1 MFYSNL
7 KKAFE
12 GKIVWK
18 SNSCGMEVLFSHV
31 LPQWFPNLAWSAY
44 KLKNQ
49 KISPNAWVTSE
60 FQDCA
65 FFLLFASS
73 NTISV
78 LRAEFCS
85 QWNACI
91 IYFLFIFS
99 RILRAAI
106 FMHTELTG
114 KAFTDL
120 NRERTCAN
128 TKSLLFT
135 KQLVKQG
142 KTEHKKVNKRIQEL
156 G

>member
-18 SNSCGMEVLFSHV
+18 SNSCGMEAFFSHV

-65 FFLLFASS
+65 FFSS
-73 NTISV
+73 
-78 LRAEFCS
+78 FC
-85 QWNACI
+85 
-91 IYFLFIFS
+91 FIKYHFSSES
-99 RILRAAI
+99 RIL
-106 FMHTELTG
+106 FSVKCVHY
-114 KAFTDL
+114 
-120 NRERTCAN
+120 
-128 TKSLLFT
+128 LLFGYIFKNT
-135 KQLVKQG
+135 EGCYFYAYWVNWESVHWLEQG
-142 KTEHKKVNKRIQEL
+142 KDLCQHKEPTFHQTACKT